1 LGHIRDA
8 WDATLQEVKRRS
20 RRVAAYV
27 TPSHPVRFD
36 DGVLVVEVQ
45 SEFHKDA
52 MTDEKSRS
60 MFAEAIH
67 AALGVRP
74 QLRFVARG
82 AQPEAAAAPEEPAA
96 MDDYADATTVDA
108 AEHDPVE
115 LIKKGFG
122 AEVVEDR
129 IGP

>member
-1 LGHIRDA
+1 VRFE
-8 WDATLQEVKRRS
+8 DAT
-20 RRVAAYV
+20 
-27 TPSHPVRFD
+27 
-36 DGVLVVEVQ
+36 LVVEVQ

-52 MTDEKSRS
+52 MTDEKSRA

-74 QLRFVARG
+74 SLRFVARG
-82 AQPEAAAAPEEPAA
+82 AAPEEPQAPDDSA
-96 MDDYADATTVDA
+96 VMDDYADATAVDG

-115 LIKKGFG
+115 LIKKGFR

>member
-1 LGHIRDA
+1 MRDA

-27 TPSHPVRFD
+27 TPSHPVQLE
-36 DGVLVVEVQ
+36 DGTLVIEVQ

-52 MTDEKSRS
+52 MSDEKSRS
-60 MFAEAIH
+60 MLADAIH

-74 QLRFVARG
+74 LLRFVARG
-82 AQPEAAAAPEEPAA
+82 AQPEATAPPDEAAA
-96 MDDYADATTVDA
+96 MDDLSDAVAADAV
-108 AEHDPVE
+108 EHDPVE
-115 LIKKGFG
+115 LIKKGFR